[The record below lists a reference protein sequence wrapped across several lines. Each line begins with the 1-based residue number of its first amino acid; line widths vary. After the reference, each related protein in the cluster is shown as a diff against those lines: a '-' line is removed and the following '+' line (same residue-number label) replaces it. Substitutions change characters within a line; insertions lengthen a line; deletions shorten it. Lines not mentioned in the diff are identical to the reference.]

1 MKYILIRL
9 IKLYQKTLSLVM
21 GGDCRFYPTCSS
33 YSIEAI
39 EKHGSLK
46 GSWLMIKR
54 IGRCHPLNPG
64 GIDPVPNI
72 TDSTKKQCDHI
83 DHHNQKHSI

>member
-1 MKYILIRL
+1 MKKLLILL
-9 IKLYQKTLSLVM
+9 IKLYQKTFSLVM
-21 GGDCRFYPTCSS
+21 GGSCRFYPTCSS

-54 IGRCHPLNPG
+54 IGRCQPLNPG
-64 GIDPVPNI
+64 GFDPVPEV
-72 TDSTKKQCDHI
+72 DHK
-83 DHHNQKHSI
+83 HTNCQKHSI

>member
-1 MKYILIRL
+1 MKLILISL
-9 IKLYQKTLSLVM
+9 IKFYQKTLSLVM

-64 GIDPVPNI
+64 GLDPVPDVTSLTN
-72 TDSTKKQCDHI
+72 TKCDHA
-83 DHHNQKHSI
+83 DHNHKHSI